1 MCKSCQV
8 LHLGKAK
15 KGNLIMAL
23 TKQEVSSIVKEY
35 GANEKDSGNVK
46 VQIAL
51 LTAQIKKLTEHM
63 KANKHDYSSK
73 RGLDILVGK
82 RRGLLDYLK
91 SESVEE
97 YNALIAKLG
106 LRK

>member
-1 MCKSCQV
+1 
-8 LHLGKAK
+8 
-15 KGNLIMAL
+15 MAL